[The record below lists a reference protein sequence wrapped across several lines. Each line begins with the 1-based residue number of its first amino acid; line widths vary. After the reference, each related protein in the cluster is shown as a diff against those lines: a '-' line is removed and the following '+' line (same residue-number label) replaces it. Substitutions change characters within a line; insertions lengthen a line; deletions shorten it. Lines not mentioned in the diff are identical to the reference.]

1 MNRIQFGQGGC
12 EKALR
17 YLDAYISNELT
28 VETNHEVLR
37 HLEGCQA
44 CSAELDAR
52 TRLRSRLNTAVKAQ
66 SVPPELQARIR
77 EQIRNGR
84 PGSWLSLESLKT
96 GGWRWAGAM
105 AAACLVVAAGL
116 WVNYSAERMP
126 TLADRPAQ
134 NAYITRVS
142 ANLAAVLKVGL
153 GDHIHCSIFRK
164 YPKDAPPVEK
174 MEGELGATYSG
185 LLPVVRA
192 AVPDSYRVIMA
203 HQCSYA
209 GRKFIHL
216 TFEKDGGLLSLVIA
230 RKEPGESLQGLAP
243 TTQSSGIPIYQSAA
257 GRYEVAGFQAG
268 NYFAY
273 VVSELKGKANLQIAA
288 NMAVGVHEF
297 LAKTAA

>member
-12 EKALR
+12 EKTLG

-37 HLEGCQA
+37 HLDGCTG

-52 TRLRSRLNTAVKAQ
+52 TRLRSRLQTAVKAQ
-66 SVPPELQARIR
+66 SVPPELQVRIR
-77 EQIRNGR
+77 EQIRNE
-84 PGSWLSLESLKT
+84 GSANWLSWGWLKT

-105 AAACLVVAAGL
+105 AAGLVVATGL

-126 TLADRPAQ
+126 ALADRPAQ
-134 NAYITRVS
+134 NAYIARVS

-164 YPKDAPPVEK
+164 YPKDAPPIEK
-174 MEGELGATYSG
+174 METNLGPTYSG

-192 AVPDSYRVIMA
+192 AVPQGYRLIMG

-216 TFEKDGGLLSLVIA
+216 TFEKDGGLLSLVVA
-230 RKEPGESLQGLAP
+230 RKEPGESIEGLAP
-243 TTQSSGIPIYQSAA
+243 ATQASGIPIYQSGA
-257 GRYEVAGFQAG
+257 GRYEVAGFEAG

-273 VVSELKGKANLQIAA
+273 VVSELKGKANLQVAA
-288 NMAVGVHEF
+288 NMAAGVHEL
-297 LAKTAA
+297 LAKIAA

>member
-1 MNRIQFGQGGC
+1 MNRIQFGEGGC

-28 VETNHEVLR
+28 IETNHDVLR
-37 HLEGCQA
+37 HLEGCPG

-52 TRLRSRLNTAVKAQ
+52 TRLRSRLKTAVKAQ
-66 SVPPELQARIR
+66 SIPPELQLRIR
-77 EQIRNGR
+77 EQIRSR
-84 PGSWLSLESLKT
+84 RSGSSLFPEWLKA

-105 AAACLVVAAGL
+105 AAGLLVAAGL
-116 WVNYSAERMP
+116 WMNYSAQRMP
-126 TLADRPAQ
+126 ALADRPAQ
-134 NAYITRVS
+134 KAYIARVS

-164 YPKDAPPVEK
+164 YPKEAPPIEK
-174 MEGELGATYSG
+174 MESDLGPTYSG

-192 AVPDSYRVIMA
+192 SIPEGYRVIMA

-230 RKEPGESLQGLAP
+230 RKQPGESLEDLGQA
-243 TTQSSGIPIYQSAA
+243 TQSSGIAIYQSAA
-257 GRYEVAGFQAG
+257 GRYEVAGFEAG
-268 NYFAY
+268 NYLAY
-273 VVSELKGKANLQIAA
+273 VVSELRSKANLQIAA
-288 NMAVGVHEF
+288 NMAAGVHEF
-297 LAKTAA
+297 LVKIAA